1 MQSVGIWRYVAVGTG
16 SNSQY
21 SLSKVTNQ
29 TAVSFRV
36 AATAACFALCVLTL
50 FVILVY
56 FSLFVALVVASSLKP
71 SFLLSLLLCAWSCY
85 SASPQKHYTTTQ
97 ATLTSI
103 PQCSFICIA
112 RTRTSTLANK
122 HLDK

>member
-16 SNSQY
+16 SNSQTC
-21 SLSKVTNQ
+21 LSKVTNQ

-50 FVILVY
+50 IVILVY

-71 SFLLSLLLCAWSCY
+71 SFLFCFVPGLVTLLHLRN
-85 SASPQKHYTTTQ
+85 
-97 ATLTSI
+97 I
-103 PQCSFICIA
+103 
-112 RTRTSTLANK
+112 TRQPK
-122 HLDK
+122 QR